1 MFAKKIDTDVV
12 LTDVYQSTHYLN
24 THLQYISVFYNGL
37 QIMQSFFHFQQQQRP
52 DLARLMQIHAA
63 GGLPPSPAAL
73 PPGLLGGPGAGPAGL
88 PTSIALLAG
97 IPTSLAQAGPHPA
110 FASLLAQQKPT
121 VPDPVIRPKDE
132 ELKRAIADTNGS
144 KWPDIFA
151 LDLALLCF
159 FPPLLCK
166 GRKGTCSGPF
176 HAQ

>member
-1 MFAKKIDTDVV
+1 
-12 LTDVYQSTHYLN
+12 
-24 THLQYISVFYNGL
+24 
-37 QIMQSFFHFQQQQRP
+37 
-52 DLARLMQIHAA
+52 MQIHAA

-166 GRKGTCSGPF
+166 GSKGYM
-176 HAQ
+176 

>member
-1 MFAKKIDTDVV
+1 
-12 LTDVYQSTHYLN
+12 
-24 THLQYISVFYNGL
+24 
-37 QIMQSFFHFQQQQRP
+37 
-52 DLARLMQIHAA
+52 MQIHAA

-159 FPPLLCK
+159 SRHYCVRVERVHVVAPFMLNEPYFQYRGSSFLLWVGGQPKRAEVCQI
-166 GRKGTCSGPF
+166 GS
-176 HAQ
+176 H